1 MWLVLVLS
9 MLKKGQGLL
18 SVHYQVLVRADFDG
32 TVESVLGSALVSD
45 SPAVKLNL
53 AMVKTISVVL
63 LIIN

>member
-9 MLKKGQGLL
+9 MLKQGQGLL

>member
-9 MLKKGQGLL
+9 IVKQGQGLL

-32 TVESVLGSALVSD
+32 TVESVLGSALLSD

-53 AMVKTISVVL
+53 KIVKTISVVL